1 MRFFHQADRS
11 GRVGLVDRKAP
22 SPSEIPTLAFAK
34 RAIGFLSLDVAPD
47 RNRGWCSASIATIRN
62 RRETLLAGVA
72 QRGRS
77 FIDDQPSAQEAG
89 PREDQIQNLTPSLK
103 DHDTQHSFAHQRIWP
118 GTNRFSGPIC
128 PGGPRSSQLYWI
140 PAIDVPARRPVIR
153 GFDRFEHAIYLSASN
168 D

>member
-22 SPSEIPTLAFAK
+22 CPSEIPALAFAK
-34 RAIGFLSLDVAPD
+34 MAMGLTSFDVAPN
-47 RNRGWCSASIATIRN
+47 RNRRWCSASIATIKYRG
-62 RRETLLAGVA
+62 ETLLAGVA

-77 FIDDQPSAQEAG
+77 FIDDQTSAKQAC

-103 DHDTQHSFAHQRIWP
+103 DHDTQHSFAHHRIWP
-118 GTNRFSGPIC
+118 GTNRLSGPIC
-128 PGGPRSSQLYWI
+128 PGGPQSSQLYWI